1 MIATASNLAL
11 NFHMIEPAK
20 VEPSLS
26 KGFPGLLNLP
36 HIEKTFWRGMA
47 VYSLEDSAN
56 HIYVVLKG
64 RVKVLRSSP
73 DGQQK
78 IVSIR
83 YRDDLLG
90 ELALAGNSAET
101 RRTDEA
107 IALDT
112 TRVAMI
118 RLTDF
123 WNAARRDPA
132 LMQNAMQYVARQL
145 AESYRQMESLVFEN
159 NHRRL
164 AQALLDLSGEAS
176 RAGEPNIRLTHE
188 ELAQLIGSTR
198 EVVTGMMIEFRQ
210 SGLIDYKRGDIRPNL
225 TRLARFLEENQPLAR
240 RSFAV

>member
-1 MIATASNLAL
+1 MITASNLAL
-11 NFHMIEPAK
+11 DLNK
-20 VEPSLS
+20 VEQSLPA
-26 KGFPGLLNLP
+26 GFPGLLNLP
-36 HIEKTFWRGMA
+36 HIEKTFWRGMTI
-47 VYSLEDSAN
+47 YSLEDVAN
-56 HIYVVLKG
+56 HLFVILKG
-64 RVKVLRSSP
+64 RVKVVRSSP

-90 ELALAGNSAET
+90 ELALTGNSA
-101 RRTDEA
+101 RRMDEA

-118 RLTDF
+118 RVSDF
-123 WNAARRDPA
+123 WNAARRDSA
-132 LMQNAMQYVARQL
+132 LMQNAMQYLAGQL
-145 AESYRQMESLVFEN
+145 AGAYQQIESLVFEN

-164 AQALLDLSGEAS
+164 AQSLLDLSDDAA
-176 RAGEPNIRLTHE
+176 RAGESNIRLTHE

-225 TRLARFLEENQPLAR
+225 ARLTRFLDENTPLPQPPYP
-240 RSFAV
+240 V

>member
-1 MIATASNLAL
+1 MIGTANNLAL
-11 NFHMIEPAK
+11 KFSKIEQ
-20 VEPSLS
+20 SLPTA
-26 KGFPGLLNLP
+26 FPGLLNLP

-47 VYSLEDSAN
+47 IYSLEDSAN

-64 RVKVLRSSP
+64 RVKVLRCSP
-73 DGQQK
+73 EGQQK

-90 ELALAGNSAET
+90 ELALTANSNET
-101 RRTDEA
+101 RRTEEA

-118 RLTDF
+118 RLADF

-132 LMQNAMQYVARQL
+132 LMQNAIQYVAKQL
-145 AESYRQMESLVFEN
+145 AESYRQIESLVFEN

-164 AQALLDLSGEAS
+164 GQALIDLSEEAA
-176 RAGEPNIRLTHE
+176 RAGEPNVRLTHE

-225 TRLARFLEENQPLAR
+225 PRLTRFLEENFPSVR
-240 RSFAV
+240 RPYVV

>member
-1 MIATASNLAL
+1 MISATNLAFDL
-11 NFHMIEPAK
+11 SK
-20 VEPSLS
+20 VEQVSPTE
-26 KGFPGLLNLP
+26 FPGLLNLP
-36 HIEKTFWRGMA
+36 HIEKTFWRGMTI
-47 VYSLEDSAN
+47 YSLEDAAN
-56 HIYVVLKG
+56 HLYVILKG

-90 ELALAGNSAET
+90 ELALTGNAS
-101 RRTDEA
+101 RRMDEA

-118 RLTDF
+118 RVGDF
-123 WNAARRDPA
+123 WNAARRDST
-132 LMQNAMQYVARQL
+132 LMQNAMQYLAGQL
-145 AESYRQMESLVFEN
+145 SGAYSQIESLVFEN

-164 AQALLDLSGEAS
+164 AQALLDLSGEAA
-176 RAGEPNIRLTHE
+176 RAGESNVRLTHE

-225 TRLARFLEENQPLAR
+225 PRLTRFLQENMPLAR
-240 RSFAV
+240 RPYPV

>member
-11 NFHMIEPAK
+11 SFNKAEQAK
-20 VEPSLS
+20 VEQTLPA
-26 KGFPGLLNLP
+26 GFPGLLNLP
-36 HIEKTFWRGMA
+36 HIEKTFWRGMTI
-47 VYSLEDSAN
+47 YSLEDPAN
-56 HIYVVLKG
+56 HLYVVLKG

-90 ELALAGNSAET
+90 ELALTGNSSH
-101 RRTDEA
+101 RTDEA

-118 RLTDF
+118 RVSDF

-132 LMQNAMQYVARQL
+132 LMQNAMQYLAGQL
-145 AESYRQMESLVFEN
+145 AGAYRQIESLVFEN

-164 AQALLDLSGEAS
+164 AQALLDLSDEAA
-176 RAGEPNIRLTHE
+176 RAGEPNVRLTHE

-210 SGLIDYKRGDIRPNL
+210 GGLIDYKRGDIRPNL
-225 TRLARFLEENQPLAR
+225 PRLARFLEENLPLAR
-240 RSFAV
+240 RPYAV